1 MNEKIDFCTHCRKE
15 TEYTLQKRDIVRTIN
30 GIEHTFSI
38 TVAICNEC
46 GEEMSLPGLIDKNIS
61 EFKEQIVMNK
71 DLVKLKNT
79 VKYVMSNLIKYEDN
93 LSLEAILNIF
103 NLERYGFPKNEE
115 LTTEEMLEILDIK
128 YTYTDNTYLFNVKD
142 TETGKLIHLTY
153 DGTYLYIPHYTE
165 CKRVKYFCPISTLLF
180 VEIMYV
186 IGNNKPIADT
196 IKKYFN
202 LATE

>member
-1 MNEKIDFCTHCRKE
+1 MKQHCRKE
-15 TEYTLQKRDIVRTIN
+15 TEYTLQKRNIVRTVN
-30 GIEHTFSI
+30 GIEHAFSI
-38 TVAICNEC
+38 TVAICSEC
-46 GEEMSLPGLIDKNIS
+46 GEEMGLPGLIDKNIN

-71 DLVKLKNT
+71 NLVKLKNT

-115 LTTEEMLEILDIK
+115 LTTEEMLDILDIK
-128 YTYTDNTYLFNVKD
+128 YTHTDNTYLFNAKD
-142 TETGKLIHLTY
+142 IETGKLIHLTY
-153 DGTYLYIPHYTE
+153 DGTYLYIPHCAE
-165 CKRVKYFCPISTLLF
+165 RKQVKYFCPISTLLF

-186 IGNNKPIADT
+186 IGNNKPITDT
-196 IKKYFN
+196 VKKYFN